1 MLDMFRP
8 MKILAIYM
16 KRIFLFAP
24 FLALPAIAQ
33 ETGYVDLYCIKDFA
47 TQGVWAN
54 NPYLNSSTIW
64 QTADGTLQTPGENNN
79 LHVDIKTDIETGL
92 ISGYTNTPITI
103 HDLNYNVELS
113 TKITY
118 DSENKPVYSTPQ
130 ITLIGAANASL
141 NITGDLNI
149 NLNKSDVYWVPS
161 TLNITVGGDFV
172 GGGSSNEKGNTYRVY
187 GDMNV
192 ANNATKVSDNM
203 YPQGLVLQ
211 IRSGFS
217 TQSQSPWNTLG
228 IQKNCTFQVDG
239 NLTFSQ
245 TPGLTSQDDLN
256 AQLISFKTS
265 IQNFIVGGV
274 VDMTPYYTS
283 TVNHES
289 LTEWNL
295 KSKMGAKSESLS
307 ADAAFDSNITI
318 GGLKGSALLTA
329 TEDYEAASHKIN
341 MTFTNK
347 VDAEWRGAFKND
359 GGTQFHLKMDSSA
372 THSQTMVFSDK
383 SATNSATGLL
393 VDSVT
398 VSGGTLLFQN
408 QSSLGNG
415 ELVLDGG
422 KFGALGDGV
431 SFASATLKSG
441 DLLISNKD
449 SFAAGIYALSL
460 GAVSKDGS
468 EKVGI
473 DFDGFDASLLIGEPA
488 YTLIFC
494 ESLSGFSDDANDD
507 FIAKNLMGALANF
520 AWDGNMLTVSFS
532 QVPEPAAMA
541 AILGA
546 LALGFALRRRR

>member
-1 MLDMFRP
+1 MVDYIYLADNLHII
-8 MKILAIYM
+8 MK
-16 KRIFLFAP
+16 KIFLFAFFP
-24 FLALPAIAQ
+24 LFALPVFAQ
-33 ETGYVDLYCIKDFA
+33 EPAYVDLYSTKDFS
-47 TQGVWAN
+47 TELWASGN
-54 NPYLNSSTIW
+54 TSYFKYQYVDEEKQKSWWETE
-64 QTADGTLQTPGENNN
+64 DGTPTIPGENNN
-79 LHVDIKTDIETGL
+79 LWVIADTTKGTG
-92 ISGYTNTPITI
+92 IVSGYGNVPLTI
-103 HDLNYNVELS
+103 HDLNYVLKTSYPEFA
-113 TKITY
+113 
-118 DSENKPVYSTPQ
+118 
-130 ITLIGAANASL
+130 LIGAGGL
-141 NITGDLNI
+141 DINI
-149 NLNKSDVYWVPS
+149 K
-161 TLNITVGGDFV
+161 GDFNV
-172 GGGSSNEKGNTYRVY
+172 TLEECYATWNPSHFVVSLGSKDDASQMGNTYHVY
-187 GDMNV
+187 GDMNIV
-192 ANNATKVSDNM
+192 NKAAKTSDGVF
-203 YPQGLVLQ
+203 PQGLKITLRNNY
-211 IRSGFS
+211 IS
-217 TQSQSPWNTLG
+217 TQSGSNYYTTQ
-228 IQKNCTFQVDG
+228 IQQNCTFQIDG
-239 NLTFSQ
+239 DLVFSQ
-245 TPGLTSQDDLN
+245 TPGLASQDDLN
-256 AQLISFKTS
+256 AQKMMLNTS
-265 IQNFIVGGV
+265 LTNFIVGGV
-274 VDMTPYYTS
+274 VDMTPLYTS

-295 KSKMGAKSESLS
+295 RTKLGTK
-307 ADAAFDSNITI
+307 ADTFDSSSMFDSNITI

-541 AILGA
+541 TILGA